1 MKNSVVMQQ
10 EQQIQKR
17 QDQLDEQGRVLQESR
32 REVERRDQDI
42 KEMQN

>member
-1 MKNSVVMQQ
+1 MQQ
-10 EQQIQKR
+10 EQQIQQR

-42 KEMQN
+42 KDMQN